1 MNKHQKTW
9 SLAEKLEAVR
19 LLKAEGVS
27 KASRQSGVSSTTL
40 YKWESR
46 FDQHGEQGLIQ
57 NQNHQKDPE
66 LEKLKREN
74 HALKMLVAEKE
85 LVIRV
90 QSELLKKSP

>member
-1 MNKHQKTW
+1 MEKPQRTW

-19 LLKAEGVS
+19 LLKTQGVS
-27 KASRQSGVSSTTL
+27 KASRQTGVSSTTL
-40 YKWESR
+40 YKWEGL
-46 FDQHGEQGLIQ
+46 FDQH
-57 NQNHQKDPE
+57 QNHQKDAE

-85 LVIRV
+85 LVIHV

>member
-1 MNKHQKTW
+1 MEKHQRTW

-27 KASRQSGVSSTTL
+27 KASRQTGVSSTTL
-40 YKWESR
+40 YKWEGR

-66 LEKLKREN
+66 FEKLKREN